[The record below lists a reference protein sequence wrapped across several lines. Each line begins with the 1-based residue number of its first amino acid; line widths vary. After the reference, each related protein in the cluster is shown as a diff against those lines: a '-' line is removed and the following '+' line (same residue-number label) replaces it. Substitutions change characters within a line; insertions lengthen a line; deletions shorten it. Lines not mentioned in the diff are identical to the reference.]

1 MYFRITQ
8 DADDFDS
15 SREIKDFAIKEL
27 SDMEDFK
34 RELNIV
40 QYPHFHDNGNNMH
53 D

>member
-1 MYFRITQ
+1 
-8 DADDFDS
+8 
-15 SREIKDFAIKEL
+15 
-27 SDMEDFK
+27 MEDFK